1 MSSAAGRIEVL
12 PELVKNQIAAGEVIE
27 RPASAVK
34 ELLENALDAGA
45 RHVEVDLALGG
56 VSLVRVRD
64 DGIGM
69 GARDLELAFASHA
82 TSKLREVSDLDHIA
96 TLGFR
101 GEALASIG
109 AVARV
114 RILSRERGAAF
125 GAEVRDEGG
134 AISPVREAGSAEG
147 TTVEVR
153 DLFFNTP
160 ARRRFLKSTATE
172 LGRCLDVIQR
182 LALANEGV
190 GFVATHDGRRLFD
203 VEGSM
208 GLRERVRR
216 TFGTELHDALVA
228 VEARD
233 GTSVLSGYV
242 APPRL
247 ARHDTARQMWF
258 LNGRPLRDKLL
269 SRVLKDAYR
278 GFLIEGRQ
286 PVAFLSL
293 SIDPSL
299 VDVNV
304 HPAKAEVRF
313 RDERRLFGFLVHHL
327 REAVA
332 RTDMATPG
340 AAMLERAWKREGSL
354 DTATPLLGFAT
365 GAAAPAS
372 WPAAGPEA
380 GTPLLRESPPRP
392 FAAAAGG
399 RLGEIAQ
406 DTRPGP
412 ARPAEE
418 ISAADLPLMQVART
432 FIVRAL
438 ADGFEILDQHALHE
452 RINFEGLKRELERG
466 AIEAQRLL
474 VPEILELSRVQVG
487 LALEHQSALERLGIH
502 VAPFGAT
509 SVAIHGVP
517 ARLARAT
524 PGELVRDVLAAVEE
538 RGAAPTSE
546 KVLEEVLHRAAC
558 RSSVMAGDALSVE
571 EMRALLLQGAGLAS
585 DQTCVHAR
593 PTRVRFSLADLEKAF
608 HRR

>member
-1 MSSAAGRIEVL
+1 M
-12 PELVKNQIAAGEVIE
+12 
-27 RPASAVK
+27 
-34 ELLENALDAGA
+34 
-45 RHVEVDLALGG
+45 
-56 VSLVRVRD
+56 
-64 DGIGM
+64 
-69 GARDLELAFASHA
+69 
-82 TSKLREVSDLDHIA
+82 
-96 TLGFR
+96 
-101 GEALASIG
+101 
-109 AVARV
+109 
-114 RILSRERGAAF
+114 
-125 GAEVRDEGG
+125 
-134 AISPVREAGSAEG
+134 
-147 TTVEVR
+147 
-153 DLFFNTP
+153 
-160 ARRRFLKSTATE
+160 
-172 LGRCLDVIQR
+172 IQR

-365 GAAAPAS
+365 GAAAPTG
-372 WPAAGPEA
+372 WPAAGPQA

-399 RLGEIAQ
+399 RPGEIAQ

-418 ISAADLPLMQVART
+418 IPAADLPLMQVART

-558 RSSVMAGDALSVE
+558 RSSVMAGDALSLE